1 MNVINYNVNSG
12 DVCQI
17 GRQYEYGKTQ
27 VIFEGYQVID
37 SANEIYFKFVG
48 RTDDSKYLIPI
59 VDMTLDI
66 TQQLTKHVGQ
76 FSCQLEEM
84 NTEGTLVSQS
94 PVFYVA
100 VKRSIKVGADYEV
113 QDPRLETIYQ
123 KYNAMYNTI
132 NDTNN
137 TVLANESQR
146 QAEWITLKQEVADA
160 VASIDGKL
168 DWYKASTTDTLQA
181 RLNGFIGEAEKSIQT
196 ALETYETQTDSNTN
210 DKLTAY
216 QSKTTSDINRM
227 FDDSDRTSKEKI
239 DKYIS
244 EIEQRRI
251 AGEFNGSDGYTPV
264 KGKDYF
270 TESEIV
276 QFKKDVTPKK
286 RIDYFTDSEI
296 SQIQNEVSSGAIGE
310 FRVVV
315 QTETDNF
322 NTNAANKVSEF
333 DAHTEQIQSD
343 VNKLKSDLNDLTSG
357 KFPYEIID
365 NSSIVVSSG
374 SIVTPY
380 DGWSRTNYIDVS
392 RFDKLNIEV
401 FQATLNCWYD
411 FDKNKIGSFGLSVG
425 MNEIVVPSNAKY
437 AIISATTE
445 AMHKMIIYTDCD
457 IKNIA
462 MKEYVDQEVLSA
474 KSTSESAKNNVDKIK
489 TEALKEV
496 VITNKSK
503 QTYVANTL
511 IGVTSIN
518 GNVFTGGDYDAYCYT
533 QKIPVSEGE
542 IVTLDT
548 DYSPL
553 CAIRYICT
561 FNGNNAVSS
570 SGIQNVREYIV
581 PNGIDSVVLSYNNEW
596 SNGIVNVT
604 QGATISKYT
613 PIGNILSGKKW
624 CACGD
629 SFTANGYSTQDGF
642 DKSVYI
648 YQDGRFVGEY
658 KTYPWMIGLRNDMN
672 IVNLAVAGMTIS
684 NIVSDNSFTDGT
696 NPVYMNIPSDSD
708 YITLKFGINDMSKSC
723 PIGTIDDTEIST
735 FYGAWNTALEYITNN
750 FPFAKVGIIVSNGM
764 IATNDYVDATIEV
777 AKKWGIP
784 YLDEVYDYTVP
795 LLHYVNRPN
804 VSDSVKQKKIADFQ
818 ISADNFHPNVKA
830 HEYESTFVED
840 WLRSL

>member
-1 MNVINYNVNSG
+1 
-12 DVCQI
+12 
-17 GRQYEYGKTQ
+17 
-27 VIFEGYQVID
+27 
-37 SANEIYFKFVG
+37 
-48 RTDDSKYLIPI
+48 
-59 VDMTLDI
+59 
-66 TQQLTKHVGQ
+66 
-76 FSCQLEEM
+76 
-84 NTEGTLVSQS
+84 
-94 PVFYVA
+94 
-100 VKRSIKVGADYEV
+100 
-113 QDPRLETIYQ
+113 
-123 KYNAMYNTI
+123 
-132 NDTNN
+132 
-137 TVLANESQR
+137 
-146 QAEWITLKQEVADA
+146 
-160 VASIDGKL
+160 
-168 DWYKASTTDTLQA
+168 
-181 RLNGFIGEAEKSIQT
+181 
-196 ALETYETQTDSNTN
+196 
-210 DKLTAY
+210 
-216 QSKTTSDINRM
+216 
-227 FDDSDRTSKEKI
+227 
-239 DKYIS
+239 
-244 EIEQRRI
+244 
-251 AGEFNGSDGYTPV
+251 
-264 KGKDYF
+264 
-270 TESEIV
+270 
-276 QFKKDVTPKK
+276 
-286 RIDYFTDSEI
+286 
-296 SQIQNEVSSGAIGE
+296 
-310 FRVVV
+310 
-315 QTETDNF
+315 
-322 NTNAANKVSEF
+322 
-333 DAHTEQIQSD
+333 
-343 VNKLKSDLNDLTSG
+343 
-357 KFPYEIID
+357 
-365 NSSIVVSSG
+365 
-374 SIVTPY
+374 
-380 DGWSRTNYIDVS
+380 
-392 RFDKLNIEV
+392 
-401 FQATLNCWYD
+401 
-411 FDKNKIGSFGLSVG
+411 
-425 MNEIVVPSNAKY
+425 MNEIDVPSNANY

-457 IKNIA
+457 MKYIA
-462 MKEYVDQEVLSA
+462 MKKYVDQEVLSA

-489 TEALKEV
+489 AEALKEV

-511 IGVTSIN
+511 IGITYIN

-672 IVNLAVAGMTIS
+672 IVNLAVTGMTIS

-784 YLDEVYDYTVP
+784 YLDEVYDYSVP